1 MAVAAAAASP
11 VASKAASAFEAVVAV
26 KSSAAASPFSALAS
40 ASGLGAYE
48 TIQSPSEI
56 SLKPPGF
63 SQKRGGR
70 RSSLRVSD
78 LMTFTPDQSLRP
90 EGPPRSVRR
99 STRLSGV
106 KKDYKV

>member
-1 MAVAAAAASP
+1 MAAAAAAASP
-11 VASKAASAFEAVVAV
+11 VASKAASAFEAVVAS

-48 TIQSPSEI
+48 TIQSPSE
-56 SLKPPGF
+56 LAKPPGF
-63 SQKRGGR
+63 QKRGGR